1 MKRVFTIAFVAV
13 CAYTFGQ
20 ERSKSIA
27 ADIRA
32 VTVFL
37 EGAQVSRKTTV
48 ILEQGTTVLSL
59 SGIAPG
65 ISEQSIQVSITQP
78 AKIMSV
84 SFNVNYLDELQKP
97 EKVRLLEEEQKRLTT
112 LIDRERAL
120 QEVYHE
126 EREILKTNKSI
137 GGTRDGVEIEELRT
151 AMDYFRE
158 RLMEITDKLETSKKR
173 EDDYRESL
181 VRTER
186 RHTHA
191 FSGS

>member
-1 MKRVFTIAFVAV
+1 MKSVFTIAFVAV

-37 EGAQVSRKTTV
+37 EEGQVSRKTTV

-59 SGIAPG
+59 SRIAAG

-112 LIDRERAL
+112 LIDHETAL
-120 QEVYHE
+120 QAVYHE
-126 EREILKTNKSI
+126 EQEILKTNKSI
-137 GGTRDGVEIEELRT
+137 GGTQEGVQITELRT
-151 AMDYFRE
+151 AMNYFRE
-158 RLMEITDKLETSKKR
+158 RLLEINGNLEESRRR
-173 EDDYRESL
+173 EEGHRENL
-181 VRTER
+181 ARAE
-186 RHTHA
+186 A
-191 FSGS
+191 QL